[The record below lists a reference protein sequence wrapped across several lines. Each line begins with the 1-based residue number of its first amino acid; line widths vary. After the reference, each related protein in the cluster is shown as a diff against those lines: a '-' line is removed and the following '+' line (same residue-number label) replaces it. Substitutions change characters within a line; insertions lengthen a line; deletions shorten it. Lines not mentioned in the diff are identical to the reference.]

1 MSSVEE
7 PGTDGVVDVASGL
20 VIAESY
26 SFSLVDTAVPVQANA
41 TDRQPVPGSLVT
53 VTVGA
58 GSVLATFAS
67 AVETHEPYVDL
78 ECWTAEPLHGPGDDP
93 WEVNARETLVVPAG
107 HLALM
112 SGVSGQEA
120 PFTLTVPPGPYQMAV
135 WCRGRA
141 DARAARGSFPYGV
154 EHWLVRL
161 WPDTGHRADQII

>member
-1 MSSVEE
+1 MSSTEE
-7 PGTDGVVDVASGL
+7 PGTDVVVDVASGL

-26 SFSLVDTAVPVQANA
+26 SFSLVDTAVPVQGNA
-41 TDRQPVPGSLVT
+41 TDRQPEPGSL

-67 AVETHEPYVDL
+67 AAETHEPYVDL

-93 WEVNARETLVVPAG
+93 WEANARETLVVPVG
-107 HLALM
+107 RLALM

-120 PFTLTVPPGPYQMAV
+120 PFTITVPPGRYRMAV

-141 DARAARGSFPYGV
+141 DARAAGGSFPYGV

-161 WPDTGHRADQII
+161 WPDTGNQEDQIN